1 VVVGVVGLG
10 RMGERHARAVA
21 ACPDADLLA
30 VCDPAPSALDRG
42 KALGAR
48 HVTSDIAHL
57 LDLDLDAVVIASP
70 SWLHAAHVRAAAA
83 AGVAIF
89 VEKPIALT
97 AEDAELALR
106 AVVTNG
112 VTFQVGFQR
121 RWDPRYQA
129 MRTAIDAGE
138 IGDPVLIRAHGR
150 DPGPSDRRSW
160 GLDRNGGIFINCA
173 IHDYDMVRFVSG
185 SEITAVS
192 ATGAALVHQA
202 LRTVG
207 DMDTCTSVLWLSDS
221 AMALTEW
228 SRFTPCGYDVGVEV
242 IGTSGTVALRPIN
255 ASRSEVVV
263 GRSHERV
270 PQLFDVFGEAFTAAI
285 EAFLAAVRHRRPAE
299 PGVEDARRALHVALT
314 ARASSI
320 SDGARLDVSY
330 LPPLECRQ
338 RPVA

>member
-1 VVVGVVGLG
+1 
-10 RMGERHARAVA
+10 MGERHARAVA

-57 LDLDLDAVVIASP
+57 LNLDLDAVVIASP

-89 VEKPIALT
+89 VEKPVALT

-106 AVVTNG
+106 AVVSHG

-121 RWDPRYQA
+121 RWDPRYQV
-129 MRTAIDAGE
+129 MRTVIDAGE
-138 IGDPVLIRAHGR
+138 IGDPVLIKAHGR

-192 ATGAALVHQA
+192 ATGAALVNQA

-207 DMDTCTSVLWLSDS
+207 DMDTCTSVLWLGDS
-221 AMALTEW
+221 AMAFTEW
-228 SRFTPCGYDVGVEV
+228 SRFTPVGYDVGVAV
-242 IGTSGTVALRPIN
+242 IGTSGTVALTPIT

-263 GRSHERV
+263 ARSHGRV
-270 PQLFDVFGEAFTAAI
+270 PQLFDVFGDAFTAAI
-285 EAFLAAVRHRRPAE
+285 EAFLAAVRDHRPAE

-320 SDGARLDVSY
+320 SDGARLDVSC

>member
-1 VVVGVVGLG
+1 MRGVGRRIGRRSRPSRLQTCRTGHAYHRRLCEAGGNPWSSEWLG
-10 RMGERHARAVA
+10 WDGWANATARAVA
-21 ACPDADLLA
+21 ACPDAVLLA

-89 VEKPIALT
+89 VEKPVALT
-97 AEDAELALR
+97 AEDTELALR

-150 DPGPSDRRSW
+150 DPGPSNRRSW
-160 GLDRNGGIFINCA
+160 GLDRNGGIFLNCA

-242 IGTSGTVALRPIN
+242 IGTSGTVALRQIT
-255 ASRSEVVV
+255 ASRS
-263 GRSHERV
+263 RSW
-270 PQLFDVFGEAFTAAI
+270 
-285 EAFLAAVRHRRPAE
+285 
-299 PGVEDARRALHVALT
+299 
-314 ARASSI
+314 
-320 SDGARLDVSY
+320 
-330 LPPLECRQ
+330 
-338 RPVA
+338 

>member
-1 VVVGVVGLG
+1 
-10 RMGERHARAVA
+10 MGERHARAVA

-138 IGDPVLIRAHGR
+138 IGDPVLIRGHGR
-150 DPGPSDRRSW
+150 DPGPSNRRSW
-160 GLDRNGGIFINCA
+160 GLDRNGGIFLNCA
-173 IHDYDMVRFVSG
+173 IHDYDMVRFVSA

-320 SDGARLDVSY
+320 SDGARLDVPC